1 MRGLD
6 EIQKTNAFPH
16 ANDEEQF
23 GTRHVGGSDFDRR
36 NPASLAALAALGS
49 GLYATVHGA
58 PTDDEIVDDFIAK
71 LSGRPKDA
79 RPGDKILEAIL
90 SGEKIATTR
99 QNDEDILLVT
109 LALLDIF
116 AHDVQKSKLDAQR
129 FDVEMPEADEG
140 DGGTLLNEGS
150 GGVKDAPTF
159 ELQRQHG
166 DETGG
171 VHSEGKLLPP
181 LKYETSPF
189 HAFWAKRGTLDYD
202 TAKRIFSG
210 GATPIG
216 AISFIGKEW
225 DGIRAV
231 PAKPVTYLGGERPA
245 YHGQYR
251 AEQKDGSQLWLS
263 VTNSN
268 DSPISYQIPEAA
280 LTAARARKNGEA

>member
-16 ANDEEQF
+16 TNDEEQF

-49 GLYATVHGA
+49 GRRA

-71 LSGRPKDA
+71 LSGRPKDVH
-79 RPGDKILEAIL
+79 PGDKILEAIFGG
-90 SGEKIATTR
+90 GEKVTR
-99 QNDEDILLVT
+99 QSDEDVFYVA

-116 AHDVQKSKLDAQR
+116 AHDVQKSKLDAQHG
-129 FDVEMPEADEG
+129 DETG
-140 DGGTLLNEGS
+140 DINPDDALLNEGS
-150 GGVKDAPTF
+150 GGIVKDEPAF
-159 ELQRQHG
+159 DLQRQHG

-171 VHSEGKLLPP
+171 IDPGGIKVEPV
-181 LKYETSPF
+181 SPF

-231 PAKPVTYLGGERPA
+231 PTQPVTFLGGHRPA
-245 YHGQYR
+245 YHGEYR
-251 AEQKDGSQLWLS
+251 VEQDDGSLS
-263 VTNSN
+263 WHKVLNGS
-268 DSPISYQIPEAA
+268 DRPISYQIPEAA
-280 LTAARARKNGEA
+280 LTAARDVKNGD